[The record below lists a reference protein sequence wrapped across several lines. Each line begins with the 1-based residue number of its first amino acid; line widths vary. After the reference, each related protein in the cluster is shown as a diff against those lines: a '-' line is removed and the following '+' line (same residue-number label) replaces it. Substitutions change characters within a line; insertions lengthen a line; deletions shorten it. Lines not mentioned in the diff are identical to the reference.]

1 MVASGYRSRAARARS
16 RIRNRHGR
24 ASGIR
29 ARGEVFLQHAREIPD
44 IPVELRHAANGVLQ
58 FADSGVIQKAQIAEV
73 SARWRLRVHRNRLAT
88 RRAEKLTSWFRAVPR
103 PSIPLEWG

>member
-1 MVASGYRSRAARARS
+1 MVGSGYRSRAARTRRGHEFGTGTVARW
-16 RIRNRHGR
+16 
-24 ASGIR
+24 R
-29 ARGEVFLQHAREIPD
+29 ARGEVFLQHAHEIPD
-44 IPVELRHAANGVLQ
+44 IPVDLRHAANRVLQ

-73 SARWRLRVHRNRLAT
+73 SARWRLRVDRNRLAT